1 MEAIVEANGPSVI
14 DTRPVTLPDRA
25 EVVVVGLGLMGSA
38 ATWSLARR
46 GHTVVGLDASPAGH
60 RRGSSHGSS
69 RIFRLAY
76 AEPDY
81 VAMARSALGLWRD
94 LEAEASQ
101 ALLTQSGA
109 LNHGPDADV
118 HSLARVLAASSVE
131 AELLEA
137 GEAAGRW
144 PHLHFEGPVVYHPEA
159 GVIDPEATMAA
170 LLRLAAGR
178 GARVFRETPVRSVR
192 PQGTG
197 VRLELAGGSLQADTV
212 VVAAGPWIPSLLHDV
227 VPLPPLTVSQQS
239 VFHFARRAGHEGE
252 PWPAVTHDG
261 DGMTYGL
268 PGGRDGAVPGNIKL
282 GQHAVGGATTA
293 NGRDGVVDP
302 QARRWMIDYVQR
314 WWPGLAP
321 EPVAEYSCLYTLTPN
336 DDFFIER
343 RGPLVVCSAC
353 SGHGAKF
360 TPLIGEWL
368 ADLVEGRP
376 LPLAR
381 FGALHHGLA

>member
-1 MEAIVEANGPSVI
+1 MT
-14 DTRPVTLPDRA
+14 DTRPQTLPDRA

-38 ATWSLARR
+38 AAWSLTRR
-46 GHTVVGLDASPAGH
+46 GHSVVGLDAFPQGH

-81 VAMARSALGLWRD
+81 VAMAKRALGLWRE
-94 LEAEASQ
+94 LEAESSQ
-101 ALLTQSGA
+101 TLLTQTGA
-109 LNHGPDADV
+109 LNHGPEAGLR
-118 HSLARVLAASSVE
+118 SLAGVLAAADIE

-137 GEAAGRW
+137 GEAVDRW
-144 PHLHFEGPVVYHPEA
+144 PHLRFEGPVVYHAEA

-170 LLRLAAGR
+170 LLRLAADQ
-178 GARVFRETPVRSVR
+178 GARVFRETPVRSVE
-192 PQGTG
+192 PHSTG
-197 VRLELAGGSLQADTV
+197 VRLELASGSLQADTV
-212 VVAAGPWIPSLLHDV
+212 VVAAGPWIPTLLHDV

-239 VFHFARRAGHEGE
+239 VFHFARRDGYQGE
-252 PWPAVTHDG
+252 PWPAVIHDG

-282 GQHAVGGATTA
+282 GQHAAGGATTA
-293 NGRDGVVDP
+293 EGRDGVVDP
-302 QARRWMIDYVQR
+302 HARRWMIDYVRR
-314 WWPGLAP
+314 WWPGLVP

-343 RGPLVVCSAC
+343 RGRLVVCSAC

-376 LPLAR
+376 LPTTR